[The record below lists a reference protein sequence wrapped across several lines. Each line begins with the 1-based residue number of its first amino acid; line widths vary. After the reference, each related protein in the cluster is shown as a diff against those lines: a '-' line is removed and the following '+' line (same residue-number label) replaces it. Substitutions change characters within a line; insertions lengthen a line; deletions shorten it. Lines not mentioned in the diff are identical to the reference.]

1 MRRSTTFLL
10 SAVAWARSPTV
21 MRPTC
26 VAALLAALVVPRCA
40 AADANALWHIVGEQ
54 CVPNQQQNQS
64 PKPCEQVD
72 LAAGYAV
79 LKDIVGETQF
89 LLIPTNRV
97 SGIESPEI
105 LAPDAPNY
113 WAAAWQARHFVEDR
127 AHRPLPRDAI
137 SLAINAVGA
146 RSQNQLH
153 IHIDCVRLDVQ
164 AALREHA
171 AAIDTHWLPFPVQ
184 VAGHEHMAM
193 RLTQPE
199 LGHTNPFLLLADGIP
214 GARDDMA
221 HYSLVVVGDTD
232 GFVLLA
238 GHASALDGDRGS
250 GEELQDHACAAAH

>member
-1 MRRSTTFLL
+1 MRRSTAFLL
-10 SAVAWARSPTV
+10 SVIARQGARMV
-21 MRPTC
+21 LRPTC
-26 VAALLAALVVPRCA
+26 AATVLALLVVPGHA
-40 AADANALWHIVGEQ
+40 AADADALWHIVGEH

-72 LAAGYAV
+72 LTAGHAV

-89 LLIPTNRV
+89 LLIPTTRV

-127 AHRPLPRDAI
+127 AHRTLPRDAI

-171 AAIDTHWLPFPVQ
+171 AAIDTHWLPFPAPL
-184 VAGHEHMAM
+184 AGHEHMAM
-193 RLTQPE
+193 RLAQPD

-214 GARDDMA
+214 GARADMA
-221 HYSLVVVGDTD
+221 HYSLLVVGDPD

-238 GHASALDGDRGS
+238 SHASALAGDRGS